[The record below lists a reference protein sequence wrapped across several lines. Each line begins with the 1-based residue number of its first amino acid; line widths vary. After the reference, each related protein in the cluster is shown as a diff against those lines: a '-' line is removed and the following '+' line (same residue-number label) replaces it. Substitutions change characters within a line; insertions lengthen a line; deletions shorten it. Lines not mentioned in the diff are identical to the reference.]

1 MFSVEVVYLS
11 SYAIVLGTSALTIV
25 MARREEKKKS

>member
-11 SYAIVLGTSALTIV
+11 SYAFVLGSSALTIV
-25 MARREEKKKS
+25 MARRSEKNKT